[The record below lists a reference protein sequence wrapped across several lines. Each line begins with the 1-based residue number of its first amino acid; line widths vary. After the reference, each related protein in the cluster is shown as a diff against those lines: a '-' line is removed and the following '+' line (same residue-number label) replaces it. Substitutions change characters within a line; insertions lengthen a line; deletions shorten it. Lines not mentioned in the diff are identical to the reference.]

1 MNEQGRKCNEYGH
14 ARAKID
20 VGGAVAEVLVVA
32 GAGSPLLA
40 VVACGLVGDEA
51 AAQMHISI

>member
-1 MNEQGRKCNEYGH
+1 MHEQSRKCNEYSH
-14 ARAKID
+14 ARAQTD
-20 VGGAVAEVLVVA
+20 VGGAVAEVLVIA

-51 AAQMHISI
+51 AAQMQLSI